1 MQAITP
7 EERKGMLDV
16 LSKFNAASSSA
27 GTAPT
32 TTQTTVSTDKPIAPM
47 AGKDAEMR
55 KILENFNHATNVAV
69 DTHVENNVATPV
81 PISKNRIQMA
91 DYVVETDSGNVGS
104 VKKKYYKIIDNNG
117 DVLYENLCLWASA
130 SAIIK
135 HLMDDNRHEARQVAQ
150 LDADYGSK
158 LFEGANLR
166 GMLKSKD
173 SDVYEAK
180 LSEVKMKATGLK
192 LKILNNI

>member
-16 LSKFNAASSSA
+16 LSKFNSA
-27 GTAPT
+27 QTGSPDVTAGQSKPT
-32 TTQTTVSTDKPIAPM
+32 TTAG
-47 AGKDAEMR
+47 GKDPAMR
-55 KILENFNHATNVAV
+55 KILENFNNATNVAV
-69 DTHVENNVATPV
+69 DTHVDSDIATPM

-91 DYVVETDSGNVGS
+91 DYVVETEQGRVGS
-104 VKKKYYKIIDNNG
+104 TKKKYYKIIDHDGNI
-117 DVLYENLCLWASA
+117 LYENLCLWASA

>member
-16 LSKFNAASSSA
+16 LSKFNSA
-27 GTAPT
+27 QSGAPDVTAGQTITEST
-32 TTQTTVSTDKPIAPM
+32 TTTSNTKE
-47 AGKDAEMR
+47 AEMR
-55 KILENFNHATNVAV
+55 KILENFNNATNVAV
-69 DTHVENNVATPV
+69 DTHVDSDIATPM

-91 DYVVETDSGNVGS
+91 DYVVETEQGRVGS
-104 VKKKYYKIIDNNG
+104 TKKKYYKIIDHDGNI
-117 DVLYENLCLWASA
+117 LYENLCLWASA

>member
-16 LSKFNAASSSA
+16 LSKFNSA
-27 GTAPT
+27 QSGAPDVTAGQTITEST
-32 TTQTTVSTDKPIAPM
+32 TTTSNTKE
-47 AGKDAEMR
+47 AEMR
-55 KILENFNHATNVAV
+55 KILENFNNATNVAV
-69 DTHVENNVATPV
+69 DTHVDSDIATPM

-91 DYVVETDSGNVGS
+91 DYVVETEQGRVGS
-104 VKKKYYKIIDNNG
+104 TKKKYYKIMDQDGNI
-117 DVLYENLCLWASA
+117 LYENLCLWASA

>member
-1 MQAITP
+1 
-7 EERKGMLDV
+7 
-16 LSKFNAASSSA
+16 
-27 GTAPT
+27 
-32 TTQTTVSTDKPIAPM
+32 
-47 AGKDAEMR
+47 
-55 KILENFNHATNVAV
+55 
-69 DTHVENNVATPV
+69 
-81 PISKNRIQMA
+81 
-91 DYVVETDSGNVGS
+91 
-104 VKKKYYKIIDNNG
+104 
-117 DVLYENLCLWASA
+117 
-130 SAIIK
+130 
-135 HLMDDNRHEARQVAQ
+135 MDDNRHEARQVAQ

>member
-16 LSKFNAASSSA
+16 LSKFNSA
-27 GTAPT
+27 QSGAPDVTAGQTITEST
-32 TTQTTVSTDKPIAPM
+32 TTTSNTKE
-47 AGKDAEMR
+47 AEMR
-55 KILENFNHATNVAV
+55 KILENFNNATNLAV
-69 DTHVENNVATPV
+69 DTHVDNDVATPM

-91 DYVVETDSGNVGS
+91 DYVVETEQGRVGS
-104 VKKKYYKIIDNNG
+104 TKKKYYKIIDHDGNI
-117 DVLYENLCLWASA
+117 LYENLCLWASA

>member
-16 LSKFNAASSSA
+16 LSKFNSA
-27 GTAPT
+27 QSGSPDVTAGQTKT
-32 TTQTTVSTDKPIAPM
+32 TTTAGS
-47 AGKDAEMR
+47 GKDPAMR
-55 KILENFNHATNVAV
+55 KILENFNNATNIAV
-69 DTHVENNVATPV
+69 DTHVQEDEATPV
-81 PISKNRIQMA
+81 HISKNRIQMA
-91 DYVVETDSGNVGS
+91 EYVVETEQGNVGS
-104 VKKKYYKIIDNNG
+104 TKKKYYKIIDHDGNI
-117 DVLYENLCLWASA
+117 LYENLCLWASA

-135 HLMDDNRHEARQVAQ
+135 HLMEDNRHEARQVAQ

-180 LSEVKMKATGLK
+180 LSEVKMKATKLK